1 MEEVSGRKCSQYRKK
16 QGVYREEEGGRGRE
30 EGRKKRERRQK
41 RRERRLLL
49 SPQDPLVSK
58 ISSPRFHVEF
68 SSWKFLWKNTDF
80 HSIH

>member
-1 MEEVSGRKCSQYRKK
+1 MGENATNIGRSKGYTERNKVE
-16 QGVYREEEGGRGRE
+16 GEEGGRRGK
-30 EGRKKRERRQK
+30 KKREGRQK

-68 SSWKFLWKNTDF
+68 SSCKFLWKNADF